1 MRATRKTLFGVLH
14 RLIFWSV
21 ALTLLVSGSLFT
33 MVFFH
38 SLRAQHESNM
48 TLIARA
54 TAYTVE
60 AAVMFNDPLAAKEI
74 LDNIRNREKNLC
86 EITIYTADGNTFTQS
101 NSESGSES
109 ESENER
115 QCRNPDDN
123 IVGTLAAR
131 IFSADTVRIDAHPDN
146 EGEASKNRVYVI
158 ELKGDGSVFVSFLYK
173 GLGVLI
179 FCLLLAVVAASVLA
193 YWMKQRFAAELG
205 ALSGMAHAA
214 RLQGDFT
221 RRLPTFEIAEFNGLG
236 QDFNALFGE
245 LQARNAELK
254 LKQSQLEIVNHTLE
268 RMAMRDSLTG
278 LANRACFSEQLNQAL
293 EKARASETCIGVL
306 YIDNDHFKDI
316 NDSYGHAA
324 GDALLVNIGRRLSGA
339 VRESDLVARLG
350 GDEFAILLTPVGNEG
365 DLLHVANK
373 VLAAMARKLRLSERE
388 GADVDIELGVSIGMA
403 IFPNQASDADA
414 LLRAADHAMYRAKRL
429 GRGRACMY
437 DPAIDATLEDA

>member
-14 RLIFWSV
+14 RLIFCSV

-60 AAVMFNDPLAAKEI
+60 AAVMFNDPQAAKEI

-101 NSESGSES
+101 HSEHES
-109 ESENER
+109 ESER
-115 QCRNPDDN
+115 PCSNPDDN
-123 IVGTLAAR
+123 IVGSLAAR
-131 IFSADTVRIDAHPDN
+131 IFSADMVRIDAHPDN
-146 EGEASKNRVYVI
+146 ESESSKNRVYVI

-173 GLGVLI
+173 GLSVLI
-179 FCLLLAVVAASVLA
+179 FCLVLAGVAAGVLA

-214 RLQGDFT
+214 RLEGDFT

-245 LQARNAELK
+245 IQTRNAELK
-254 LKQSQLEIVNHTLE
+254 LRQSQLEIVNHTLE
-268 RMAMRDSLTG
+268 RMAKRDSLTG

-293 EKARASETCIGVL
+293 EKAGASETCIGVL

-403 IFPNQASDADA
+403 IFPSQASDADA